1 VADIVRSPLAGTK
14 TLLFGDI
21 GTGKTRAIETLV
33 AAGIKPLAIF
43 TEQGYGVLGDALK
56 EKVSWVYV
64 RPITG
69 SLVDLRKQIEAI
81 GTKGQS
87 ELGKEHDRERFVNS
101 PLDQIG
107 RSMER
112 FVDQNGR
119 DWGNIGDWGTGVALV
134 LDSISGLTRAI
145 WQNTTGRRALLDKP
159 DYMLAQTQLENF
171 LAVFCALRCHVV
183 VTAHAEKE
191 IDPLNGGMRITPVL
205 PGKALAGKVGRD
217 FDEVL
222 LARRVKG
229 TNFDWTNVE
238 EGALGKKRYL
248 PYAAGQTP
256 TFVPL
261 IEAWRKAGGVVES
274 IGDNK

>member
-1 VADIVRSPLAGTK
+1 MITSPLPGTK

-21 GTGKTRAIETLV
+21 GTGKTRAIETLL
-33 AAGIKPLAIF
+33 AAGIKPLCVF

-56 EKVSWVYV
+56 ERVSWVYV

-69 SLVDLRKQIEAI
+69 SLADLRKQIEAI
-81 GTKGQS
+81 GTKDQA
-87 ELGKEHDRERFVNS
+87 ELGRERDKERFVNS

-107 RSMER
+107 RAMEK

-119 DWGNIGDWGTGVALV
+119 DWGNIGDWGTGVCFV

-171 LAVFCALRCHVV
+171 LAVFCALRCHVL

-191 IDPLNGGMRITPVL
+191 IDQLHGGMRVTPVL

-222 LARRVKG
+222 LAQRKGVK
-229 TNFDWTNVE
+229 FDWTNVE

-248 PYAAGQTP
+248 PYAAGQAP
-256 TFVPL
+256 AFGPL
-261 IEAWRKAGGVVES
+261 IEAWKKAGGLIEG
-274 IGDNK
+274 I